1 MQFGKSIHEKVVR
14 NYSVFDIYLEHE
26 FSIDIVSSI
35 GKTTSYFIFRN
46 ELIIN
51 KLNYKGLE
59 AKKKRTAREHVVGRK
74 MTKK

>member
-1 MQFGKSIHEKVVR
+1 MQFGKSIHEKEVVR

-51 KLNYKGLE
+51 KLNYKVLQ
-59 AKKKRTAREHVVGRK
+59 AKKKGRHES
-74 MTKK
+74 MWMEER